1 MTYKQLLREVRSLGD
16 LVEEIMLRLNEL
28 SYVKYANISY
38 KFIEDKKVQTLYSAS
53 GRDYRMPSSPNILI
67 NQWHILDMGKYF
79 FGNNQDTLWDSEDVQ
94 KKYDNAKAIHNEIV

>member
-53 GRDYRMPSSPNILI
+53 GRDHRMPSSPNILI
-67 NQWHILDMGKYF
+67 NQWHIFDMGKYF
-79 FGNNQDTLWDSEDVQ
+79 FGNKQDTLWDSEDVQ
-94 KKYDNAKAIHNEIV
+94 KKYDNAKAIHNEVV